1 MKQKYIINT
10 LKGLSFLVILA
21 LMAGY
26 DQWQNTTAWVYLSLH
41 GMYGALWVVK
51 SWIFPDK
58 NWEKEVGWAW
68 TLISIFGLLAY
79 WVAPWLLMSRGVQDP
94 PWYLS
99 ICVGMNVLGV
109 FLHFVTDMQKYTC
122 LKLQPDTLISD
133 GMMKRVRNLN
143 YFGELLIYLS
153 LALMTMHWIPLVI
166 LGLYI
171 PLYWLPNMRRKDRS
185 LSRYPEFEAYKKRSR
200 LFIPFLF

>member
-1 MKQKYIINT
+1 
-10 LKGLSFLVILA
+10 VILA